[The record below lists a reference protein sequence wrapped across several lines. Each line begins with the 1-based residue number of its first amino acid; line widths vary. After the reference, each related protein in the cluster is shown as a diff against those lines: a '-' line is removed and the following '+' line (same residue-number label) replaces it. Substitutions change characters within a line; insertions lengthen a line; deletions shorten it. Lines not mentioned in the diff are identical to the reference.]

1 MLRKLL
7 IPLLA
12 GSILISVNSS
22 ISASQTV
29 SSKSKPIILAQSQ
42 RLQVTGTNLQK
53 LSGAITSLAVS
64 PDGQTLVAA
73 SGNGQIS
80 AIALNGAREI
90 YTKALTSKPNAIAV
104 SSDGQLIA
112 VATGSEIVLYRL
124 QDGSRIAI
132 LKGHA
137 DTVSSLDISP
147 DSKTLVS
154 VSSGD
159 RTIRLWDLQ
168 ARELRE
174 TIGKEVGPESTV
186 AFSPDGLSFVTGSIA
201 EDRTLKLWDAQ
212 TFQLL
217 KTSPQQPGYI
227 YDVAVSPDGRQ
238 LIAAV
243 RNFVK
248 VWEYES
254 GTELFSLKGTRL
266 DLNAIAIS
274 PDSRMVAT
282 ANKEGTITLWDL
294 VTGNLLTTLK
304 GHQGWVLSV
313 AFSPDGRYLYSG
325 AEDKTI
331 KVWQIVK

>member
-1 MLRKLL
+1 MLRKFL

-12 GSILISVNSS
+12 GSILISVNAS

-29 SSKSKPIILAQSQ
+29 SSKRNPVLLAQSP
-42 RLQVTGTNLQK
+42 RIQVTGSDLQK
-53 LSGAITSLAVS
+53 LSGAITALSVS

-80 AIALNGAREI
+80 AIALNEAREI
-90 YTKALTSKPNAIAV
+90 YTKSFTSKPNAIAV

-112 VATGSEIVLYRL
+112 AAMGNEIVLYRL
-124 QDGSRIAI
+124 QDGARVAI
-132 LKGHA
+132 LKGHV
-137 DTVSSLDISP
+137 DTVSSLAINP
-147 DSKTLVS
+147 DNKTLVS

-159 RTIRLWDLQ
+159 RTIRVWDLE

-174 TIGKEVGPESTV
+174 TIGEEVGPESSV
-186 AFSPDGLSFVTGSIA
+186 AFSPDGLFFVTGSIA

-212 TFQLL
+212 TLQLL
-217 KTSPQQPGYI
+217 KTSPQQPGFI
-227 YDVAVSPDGRQ
+227 YDVAISPNGRQ
-238 LIAAV
+238 IVAAV

-248 VWEYES
+248 VWEFES

-282 ANKEGTITLWDL
+282 ANKEGTITL
-294 VTGNLLTTLK
+294 GI
-304 GHQGWVLSV
+304 S
-313 AFSPDGRYLYSG
+313 
-325 AEDKTI
+325 
-331 KVWQIVK
+331 